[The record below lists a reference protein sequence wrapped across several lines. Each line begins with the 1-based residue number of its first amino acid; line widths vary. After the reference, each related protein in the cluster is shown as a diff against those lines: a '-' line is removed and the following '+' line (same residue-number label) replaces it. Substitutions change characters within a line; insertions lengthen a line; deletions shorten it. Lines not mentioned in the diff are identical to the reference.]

1 MLLTD
6 SHHDLQLR
14 LSGPLYHKLYELNKE
29 ILMHVLYNYNA
40 VIHAVRLLVYIII
53 LACSGKCVAVSIHQ
67 NIYTYTI
74 QHH

>member
-6 SHHDLQLR
+6 LRHDLQLR

-40 VIHAVRLLVYIII
+40 IIHAVRMLVYIYWQWKVCI
-53 LACSGKCVAVSIHQ
+53 AVSIHH
-67 NIYTYTI
+67 IYTYTI